1 MSLSL
6 AAEPRRRGLFEPYFW
21 TRSLPSQS
29 TSVSLL
35 PLLFP
40 DPLPTLTLMDR
51 SKLVRGRLD
60 SDASDMQYLRS
71 LDSQLRQ
78 EASRQFQ
85 GLDNNQD
92 FTKRLI
98 MGQGGTL
105 ISVHNGDLLLVVQSG
120 GFESAP
126 ESRPPSRST
135 SSVEGGDKPL
145 ARNPSIRVKP
155 TSSQGLERKTSM
167 ARRSSL
173 PAVSH
178 LSRQNFVTSEPS
190 SDPPLRVFVQAGT
203 LNNLVNT
210 LVHGLENVS
219 VSVAD
224 DNGEMSLREGMNRE
238 LVVDRAEFAR
248 VWWNVFRSFVTPFV
262 FFEVC
267 TLLKHSVFM
276 YLY

>member
-1 MSLSL
+1 
-6 AAEPRRRGLFEPYFW
+6 
-21 TRSLPSQS
+21 
-29 TSVSLL
+29 
-35 PLLFP
+35 
-40 DPLPTLTLMDR
+40 
-51 SKLVRGRLD
+51 
-60 SDASDMQYLRS
+60 
-71 LDSQLRQ
+71 
-78 EASRQFQ
+78 
-85 GLDNNQD
+85 
-92 FTKRLI
+92 

-267 TLLKHSVFM
+267 TISTHSVFM